1 MKASLYIVFLGLLII
16 SLSSCK
22 KEIDK
27 WGVAPELEF
36 ISISPQSMQEYAQS
50 VVITIKYKDG
60 DGDLGQNNTDTPNT
74 FVTDQRNGTLYTFR
88 TQQLAPD
95 NANVPITGQL
105 NITIPST
112 WILSNANSENVS
124 YTVYMKDRAGNQS
137 NTITTSS
144 VTLTK

>member
-1 MKASLYIVFLGLLII
+1 MKKTLNIVFFILLII
-16 SLSSCK
+16 SINSCK

-27 WGVAPELEF
+27 WEATPEIEF

-50 VVITIKYKDG
+50 IVITIKYKDG
-60 DGDLGQNNTDTPNT
+60 DGDLGQNNTDAPNT
-74 FVTDQRNGTLYTFR
+74 FVTDMRNGTLYTFR

-95 NANVPITGQL
+95 NATIPITGQL
-105 NITIPST
+105 NITIPTT
-112 WILSNANSENVS
+112 WILSNANSESVS
-124 YTVYMKDRAGNQS
+124 YTVYLKDRSGNQS